1 MTDEEIEEQA
11 IRDAMK
17 VWQGQVVL
25 PYVRCTECPPDEI
38 KQRCVCNVMDGTA
51 MCAKHWIER
60 RVRELK
66 VMELKA
72 GEPIVKGPFPV
83 AELKYG
89 GLTPLDVDDF
99 AKI

>member
-1 MTDEEIEEQA
+1 MTDKEIEEQA

-25 PYVRCTECPPDEI
+25 PYVRCTECPPDRI
-38 KQRCVCNVMDGTA
+38 KQRCVVNIVDGTA
-51 MCAKHWIER
+51 ICARHWIEN

-66 VMELKA
+66 A
-72 GEPIVKGPFPV
+72 AEPTVKEPFPV

-99 AKI
+99 ARI

>member
-25 PYVRCTECPPDEI
+25 PYVHCTECPPDEI
-38 KQRCVCNVMDGTA
+38 KQRCVCDIMEGTA
-51 MCAKHWIER
+51 MCAKHWI
-60 RVRELK
+60 LK
-66 VMELKA
+66 RIDELKA
-72 GEPIVKGPFPV
+72 NELKANEPKEPFPV

-99 AKI
+99 ARL

>member
-25 PYVRCTECPPDEI
+25 PYVHCTECPPDQI
-38 KQRCVCNVMDGTA
+38 KQRCVCNIMEGTA
-51 MCAKHWIER
+51 MCAKHWIEK
-60 RVRELK
+60 RVRELQ
-66 VMELKA
+66 A
-72 GEPIVKGPFPV
+72 AEPTVKEPFPV

-99 AKI
+99 ARL